1 MFRLT
6 IFFGNIFFFFS
17 LKILTAL
24 VIEKT
29 FNSSECFFLLF
40 KNFIHETEKKKSST
54 KVSAVEFFA
63 ILNRKLDDKKKSP

>member
-1 MFRLT
+1 
-6 IFFGNIFFFFS
+6 
-17 LKILTAL
+17 

-63 ILNRKLDDKKKSP
+63 ILNRKLDDKKNLPELISKHFFIIPEDFFR